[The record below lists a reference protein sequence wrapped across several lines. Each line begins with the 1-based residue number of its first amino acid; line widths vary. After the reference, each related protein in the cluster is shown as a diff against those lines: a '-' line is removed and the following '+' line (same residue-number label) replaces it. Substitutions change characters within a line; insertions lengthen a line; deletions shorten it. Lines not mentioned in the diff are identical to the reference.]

1 MLSAIALAALAAPI
15 LYPEGRVCDSYV
27 ERGVWYSSE
36 GWVNILKTKST
47 VAACAKACAEDERCS
62 YWTLQLTGRRECH
75 LMELR
80 VGSPHPSQ
88 GDVHGACTNPADLPE
103 PSPNGL
109 SSQEMHVAFLTLGT
123 AFETY
128 VKRALATV
136 RNIEARSEVRTAHYH
151 LIVSSRAYK
160 LATEEARQEA
170 RHRPSTAWHDVP
182 TRRVHIHA
190 LTAALT
196 SEARKLHSQISA
208 TTPGNGKI
216 FMYKPILHQILPTWV
231 PRAVVLDT
239 DVYFVSDIAGLWA
252 QFDSFAARAVIGVAE
267 EQCQSYAE
275 VLARGGHRING
286 GVQLHELDRMRHSRR
301 YADVLARIADK
312 TLPPLSERGELG
324 SLGDQSLYAWM
335 SIYGRDLLHLL
346 PCGWNRQTGGL
357 IGLPGFWEANRCES
371 PCMLVHG
378 NHGEHKDLMEALKAD
393 PTGSMCKST
402 VRRFRTTQ
410 QFFKSGDHARM
421 LEMLEEQCCPGSI
434 PRRDL

>member
-1 MLSAIALAALAAPI
+1 MLSALALVALAAPI
-15 LYPEGRVCDSYV
+15 LYPEPRVCDSYV

-109 SSQEMHVAFLTLGT
+109 GSQEMHVAFLTLGT
-123 AFETY
+123 DFETY

-136 RNIEARSEVRTAHYH
+136 RNIEARSE
-151 LIVSSRAYK
+151 
-160 LATEEARQEA
+160 
-170 RHRPSTAWHDVP
+170 
-182 TRRVHIHA
+182 
-190 LTAALT
+190 
-196 SEARKLHSQISA
+196 ISA

-216 FMYKPILHQILPTWV
+216 FMYKPILHQILPIWV

-324 SLGDQSLYAWM
+324 SLGDQSMYAWM

-357 IGLPGFWEANRCES
+357 IGLPGFWAANRCES